1 MTLPE
6 IPQTPP
12 KTMAAIEIAEPGG
25 PEVLKPATLDVP
37 EPGPGEVL
45 IRVAAAGV
53 NRPDVVQRQGL
64 YPPPKGASPLP
75 GLEVAGTVAALGE
88 GVSAPALGDAVT
100 ALLSGG
106 GYAEYA
112 TAPAI
117 QCLAVPDGLSL
128 EEAAALPETFFTVW
142 SNVFDRAGLSP
153 GETFLVHGG
162 TSGIGTAAIQMAA
175 AFGAKVFATAGSAE
189 KCGQCTA
196 LGATRAINYR
206 DEDFVEII
214 KAEAAP
220 GADVILD
227 MVGGDYVARNLRAA
241 APDGRIV
248 SIAFLKGSKVEID
261 LMPVMLKRLT
271 LTGSTLRAREPAFKG
286 AIADKLRT
294 HVWPLIEA
302 GRIRPVIDTVFALAD
317 AAKAHALM
325 ESSAHMGKIVLRV

>member
-1 MTLPE
+1 MTLSE
-6 IPQTPP
+6 IP
-12 KTMAAIEIAEPGG
+12 KTMAAVAITEPGG
-25 PEVLKPATLDVP
+25 PEMLKPVTLDVP

-75 GLEVAGTVAALGE
+75 GLEVAGTVVALGK
-88 GVSAPALGDAVT
+88 GVGAPAMGDAVA
-100 ALLSGG
+100 ALLTGG
-106 GYAEYA
+106 GYAEFA
-112 TAPAI
+112 TAPAV
-117 QCLAVPDGLSL
+117 QCLAVPAGLTM
-128 EEAAALPETFFTVW
+128 EQAAALPETFFTVW
-142 SNVFDRAGLSP
+142 SNVFDRAGLAE
-153 GETFLVHGG
+153 GETLLVHGG
-162 TSGIGTAAIQMAA
+162 TSGIGTAAIQMATC
-175 AFGAKVFATAGSAE
+175 FGAKVFATAGTAE
-189 KCGQCTA
+189 KCARCVD
-196 LGATRAINYR
+196 LGAVRAINYR
-206 DEDFVEII
+206 EEDFVEII

-227 MVGGDYVARNLRAA
+227 MVGGDYVQRNISAA

-248 SIAFLKGSKVEID
+248 SIAFMAGAKVKLN

-271 LTGSTLRAREPAFKG
+271 LTGSTLRARDPAFKG
-286 AIADKLRT
+286 AIADQLRV

-302 GRIRPVIDTVFALAD
+302 GRIRPVIDTVFPLAQ

>member
-1 MTLPE
+1 
-6 IPQTPP
+6 
-12 KTMAAIEIAEPGG
+12 
-25 PEVLKPATLDVP
+25 LKPASVAVP
-37 EPGPGEVL
+37 VPAPGEVL

-53 NRPDVVQRQGL
+53 NRPDVIQRQGL

-88 GVSAPALGDAVT
+88 GVRTPAIGHKVA
-100 ALLSGG
+100 ALLAGG

-112 TAPAI
+112 TAPAV
-117 QCLAVPDGLSL
+117 QCLAIPAGLTM
-128 EEAAALPETFFTVW
+128 EQAAALPETVFTVW
-142 SNVFDRAGLSP
+142 SNVFDRARLEE

-162 TSGIGTAAIQMAA
+162 TSGIGTVAIQLAA

-189 KCGQCTA
+189 KCAQCA
-196 LGATRAINYR
+196 ELGAARAINYR
-206 DEDFVEII
+206 EEDFVEII

-227 MVGGDYVARNLRAA
+227 MVGGDYVARNIRAA
-241 APDGRIV
+241 APEARIV

-271 LTGSTLRAREPAFKG
+271 LTGSTLRPRDAAFKG
-286 AIADKLRT
+286 AIADALRE

-302 GRIRPVIDTVFALAD
+302 GRIRPVIDTVFPLTE
-317 AAKAHALM
+317 AAEAHALM
-325 ESSAHMGKIVLRV
+325 ESSVHMGKIVLRV

>member
-1 MTLPE
+1 MTLSE
-6 IPQTPP
+6 IP
-12 KTMAAIEIAEPGG
+12 KTMAAIEISAPGG
-25 PEVLKPATLDVP
+25 PEVLQPATVGVP
-37 EPGPGEVL
+37 NPGPGEVL
-45 IRVAAAGV
+45 IKVAAAGV
-53 NRPDVVQRQGL
+53 NRPDVVQRLGL
-64 YPPPKGASPLP
+64 YPAPKGASPLP
-75 GLEVAGTVAALGE
+75 GLEVAGTVVGVGE
-88 GVSAPALGDAVT
+88 GVATPAMGDEVA

-112 TAPAI
+112 TTPAV
-117 QCLAVPDGLSL
+117 QCLAVPEGLSL

-142 SNVFDRAGLSP
+142 SNVFDRAGLTA

-162 TSGIGTAAIQMAA
+162 TSGIGTTAIQMAA
-175 AFGAKVFATAGSAE
+175 CFGAKVFATAGTAE
-189 KCGQCTA
+189 KCALCVD

-227 MVGGDYVARNLRAA
+227 MVGGDYVARNIAA
-241 APDGRIV
+241 AAADGRIV
-248 SIAFLKGSKVEID
+248 SIAFLKGSKVEIN

-271 LTGSTLRAREPAFKG
+271 LTGSTLRAREAAFKG
-286 AIADKLRT
+286 AIADALRAQ
-294 HVWPLIEA
+294 VWPLIEA
-302 GRIRPVIDTVFALAD
+302 GRIRPVIDTVLPLAQ